1 MSEVSDDCLVWTEEQ
16 NGEYSVRTG
25 YKLLM
30 REREDGR
37 RHGTRESWSSLWKI
51 RAPPKAK
58 HLLWRICRDCLPTTV
73 RLRQHYV
80 PCTSICQLC
89 EEEVED
95 EWHVLFGCTA
105 SSQSWTAAGLSSI
118 INSRLLEFTDVK
130 NLIHDICS
138 KENKELAGRFAV
150 MVWSLWNNRNNWIW
164 NNEKSEASQLGKQ
177 AFSMWK
183 EWFDAQH
190 VQSSIA
196 ADNQHQQQHV
206 WQKPRDGWMK
216 CNVDAGF
223 HTQRNTT
230 NRGWCI
236 RDGNGR
242 FICAG
247 TAWDYGTYSTIE
259 AEALAL
265 KEAVQAA
272 IQMNMEKV
280 IFESDSQLVVQAI
293 HANYGGQSE
302 FSLLISSIKSLLVPH
317 YNFEVKFV
325 KRQANSV
332 AHLLAKAANS
342 WSRHCFFN
350 LIPRCIEQQLFN
362 EMS

>member
-1 MSEVSDDCLVWTEEQ
+1 
-16 NGEYSVRTG
+16 
-25 YKLLM
+25 
-30 REREDGR
+30 
-37 RHGTRESWSSLWKI
+37 
-51 RAPPKAK
+51 
-58 HLLWRICRDCLPTTV
+58 
-73 RLRQHYV
+73 
-80 PCTSICQLC
+80 
-89 EEEVED
+89 
-95 EWHVLFGCTA
+95 
-105 SSQSWTAAGLSSI
+105 
-118 INSRLLEFTDVK
+118 
-130 NLIHDICS
+130 
-138 KENKELAGRFAV
+138 
-150 MVWSLWNNRNNWIW
+150 
-164 NNEKSEASQLGKQ
+164 
-177 AFSMWK
+177 
-183 EWFDAQH
+183 
-190 VQSSIA
+190 
-196 ADNQHQQQHV
+196 
-206 WQKPRDGWMK
+206 MK

-342 WSRHCFFN
+342 WSRRSFFH

>member
-1 MSEVSDDCLVWTEEQ
+1 MSVYIIPDSTVNEIERMLNSFWWGGGNNNKGIRWLAWERMTGSKSEGGLGFRNFKAFNMAMVAKQGWHIMMNQNTLVARIFKARYFPNSSFFEAKLGNNPSYVWRSLWKSRHILTLGCRWRIGDGSQIKVMLDPWLRNEGKGWMHSPQSQGVYNLFVKDLMMNNDKKWLTHKIMQLFSHAAAEEILKVPLMSEVSDDCLVWTEEQ

-164 NNEKSEASQLGKQ
+164 NNEKSEAS
-177 AFSMWK
+177 
-183 EWFDAQH
+183 
-190 VQSSIA
+190 
-196 ADNQHQQQHV
+196 
-206 WQKPRDGWMK
+206 
-216 CNVDAGF
+216 
-223 HTQRNTT
+223 
-230 NRGWCI
+230 
-236 RDGNGR
+236 
-242 FICAG
+242 
-247 TAWDYGTYSTIE
+247 
-259 AEALAL
+259 
-265 KEAVQAA
+265 
-272 IQMNMEKV
+272 
-280 IFESDSQLVVQAI
+280 
-293 HANYGGQSE
+293 
-302 FSLLISSIKSLLVPH
+302 
-317 YNFEVKFV
+317 
-325 KRQANSV
+325 
-332 AHLLAKAANS
+332 
-342 WSRHCFFN
+342 
-350 LIPRCIEQQLFN
+350 
-362 EMS
+362 